1 MSNPVPVDDADT
13 VLFRALHVAILLEL
27 ASYVRGL
34 KWLASAEAMSDMAW
48 RNARALGA
56 LMLVEC
62 NLRDGEIRVSDY
74 IIIRLVMGFRT
85 CKYMG
90 VGAAWA
96 LFTVSNKRI
105 ASVVFVWCRNKT
117 WR

>member
-1 MSNPVPVDDADT
+1 MMSNPVPVDDADT

-74 IIIRLVMGFRT
+74 ILL
-85 CKYMG
+85 Y
-90 VGAAWA
+90 AW
-96 LFTVSNKRI
+96 
-105 ASVVFVWCRNKT
+105 
-117 WR
+117 